1 MKIESIVIY
10 PIKGM
15 KGVVLKE
22 GNVLERGFA
31 NDRRYMLVDVDGQF
45 VSQRT
50 HPIIALFEVTLS
62 EEVISVGFMAD
73 SYDFSNTTSGSEL
86 IEVQLFEHKLE
97 ATLVSKEADRW
108 FSKMLKEPV
117 QLVKMTT
124 ANQRVKKLIK
134 GPPET
139 EVSFAD
145 GYPYLILGTASLDE
159 LNKRLSEPVD
169 ADRFR
174 ANIIVKTSVPHQ
186 EDDWGD
192 VEIGGVKMTVVKPC
206 ARCQV
211 VTIDQQTATKS
222 KEPLSTLSGYR
233 TRDHK
238 VFFGANAVSRSNGV
252 IRVGDELT
260 CL

>member
-159 LNKRLSEPVD
+159 LNKRL
-169 ADRFR
+169 
-174 ANIIVKTSVPHQ
+174 
-186 EDDWGD
+186 DDWGD